1 MLNACYYSIIS
12 SFKIYLSQRTPFM
25 SKNNSTT
32 REMQQPTILSYVK
45 DIPNL
50 LSLSGLACT
59 LLAIYFSITGLYG
72 AAMIGM
78 VWAVAF
84 DWADGLVARKLKGR
98 TATDA
103 KFGGQLDVLI
113 DIVSY
118 GVTPAILLLSYGS
131 FQPIYLLGAFI
142 MIAAAAIRLSYFST
156 YGLAGGTKYTGLAL
170 DNNSLI
176 LVSIFLLEGIVSHG
190 TFSIILYMSGV
201 GLAILNVSEIKTP
214 KLSGNPRNVY
224 LLGAYTLGITAIYG
238 SQLISN

>member
-1 MLNACYYSIIS
+1 MSTEYSTNEGQ
-12 SFKIYLSQRTPFM
+12 K
-25 SKNNSTT
+25 
-32 REMQQPTILSYVK
+32 QPSILSYVK

-59 LLAIYFSITGLYG
+59 VLAIYFSLKGLYA

-84 DWADGLVARKLKGR
+84 DWADGLVARRLKGR
-98 TATDA
+98 TANDA
-103 KFGGQLDVLI
+103 KFGGQLDVVI

-118 GVTPAILLLSYGS
+118 GVTPAILLLSYGN
-131 FQPIYLLGAFI
+131 FEFIYLVGAFVVL
-142 MIAAAAIRLSYFST
+142 AAAAIRLSYFST

-176 LVSIFLLEGIVSHG
+176 LVFVFLLESLVSHAV
-190 TFSIILYMSGV
+190 FSIVLLLSAIT
-201 GLAILNVSEIKTP
+201 LAILNVSEIKTP

-224 LLGAYTLGITAIYG
+224 LLATYTLGMTVIYG
-238 SQLISN
+238 LQLI